1 MAIEPKKQS
10 DPLLKRRR
18 WQLLEGAQD
27 GRWGYQR
34 ADPRLV
40 CLLAHP
46 VPCPTS
52 GLACHILQ
60 TSFFFLQLGGPV
72 RCYGGASRAF
82 SSRRQGL
89 KPQLCHFSGIHCRL
103 SVFPSV
109 KWDSENFFGK
119 VGVRYREG
127 SRLTVQPPIPKSKT
141 LWSPSSWLTLGAQP
155 LLKREN
161 PVQADKQEDAGAYL
175 GVRNP
180 GTQRELLGGGL
191 IIKTGGSGG
200 K

>member
-1 MAIEPKKQS
+1 MEPVTGTACNLPLSPAGWLRTYLKVPALSFVAIEPKKQS
-10 DPLLKRRR
+10 DLLLKRRR

-27 GRWGYQR
+27 GRWGYQG
-34 ADPRLV
+34 ADPRLA

-72 RCYGGASRAF
+72 RCYSGASRAF

-89 KPQLCHFSGIHCRL
+89 KPQLCHFSEIHCRL

-119 VGVRYREG
+119 VGVRCREG
-127 SRLTVQPPIPKSKT
+127 SRLTVQPPP
-141 LWSPSSWLTLGAQP
+141 SPSRRPFGLP
-155 LLKREN
+155 
-161 PVQADKQEDAGAYL
+161 PAGWPWGPSPY
-175 GVRNP
+175 
-180 GTQRELLGGGL
+180 
-191 IIKTGGSGG
+191 
-200 K
+200 